1 MIDEFKNSNFGVWG
15 WILNENV
22 GKIIYII
29 VFFLIIAGCSMILLT
44 GKLLNKLT
52 LQTLIGFS
60 LSSLGLD
67 LNDKD
72 EENEEKSDA
81 GQSKKIVDK
90 NK

>member
-1 MIDEFKNSNFGVWG
+1 
-15 WILNENV
+15 
-22 GKIIYII
+22 
-29 VFFLIIAGCSMILLT
+29 MILLT